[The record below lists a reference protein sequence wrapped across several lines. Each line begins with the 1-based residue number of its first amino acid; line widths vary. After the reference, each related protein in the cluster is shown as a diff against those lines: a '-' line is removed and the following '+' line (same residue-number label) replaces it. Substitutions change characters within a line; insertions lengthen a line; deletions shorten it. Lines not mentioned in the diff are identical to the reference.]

1 MKKSII
7 IGAAVALLGASL
19 SSCDD
24 FLNDNRYPL
33 SQQVVNSEFWSNSV
47 NVENQINYFYED
59 YLGYGNATGSGNFY
73 FKWTTDDQCGRTT
86 FAQWL
91 NQNVP
96 TASSNWSGP
105 YTEIRRACL
114 VMQGVEGSTLPQK
127 DKDNYTAQARLHRG
141 RQYFELVKR
150 YGDVPLVKEVL
161 DPSMKDELYMGRTP
175 RNEVIDF
182 AVADIEYATK
192 NIAAQNGKTVFS
204 KDMAQAVLCEVCL
217 YEASY
222 ARYHQKNEA
231 RAKEYYQ
238 KAVAAGEAIAAKY
251 PICDDYTSLY
261 KSFRAEGGGYKGLTT
276 NNEVIFMKAYE
287 PDVLMHSTVDYSS
300 ASDGIAGL
308 TRDAFDA
315 FLLRDGNLGTS
326 STDAGVPVTVTDE
339 DGTVRITNVDIQA
352 LLDVRD
358 KRLEMTTYPMLVF
371 QGYTWAGPNTAPMY
385 SMSGYGVSKYDNWT
399 ISNSDATTANKQY
412 TCSPLFWGARI
423 YLDILEAKAELGNLT
438 DADLTKYM
446 APLWK
451 RGDIDLSKCTVAH
464 LSSLNDPANDRGV
477 SSLVWEIRRC
487 RRCELMMDDDIRY
500 WDLVRWHM
508 LDKLDTKKYPTI
520 IQGANVS
527 MVTENKPECIG
538 DYLDCSY
545 GQTRE
550 FNDRQYLFPIPSDQ
564 IGLNTKLTQNPGWN

>member
-33 SQQVVNSEFWSNSV
+33 SSQVVNSEFWSNSV

-59 YLGYGNATGSGNFY
+59 FLGYGNGTGYGNFY

-91 NQNVP
+91 NQSVP
-96 TASSNWSGP
+96 TSSSNWSGP

-114 VMQGVEGSTLPQK
+114 MMQGVESSTLPEASK
-127 DKDNYTAQARLHRG
+127 TNYIALGRLHRG
-141 RQYFELVKR
+141 RQYFTLVKR

-161 DPSMKDELYMGRTP
+161 DPSMRDELYMGRTN
-175 RNEVIDF
+175 RNEVMDF
-182 AVADIEYATK
+182 AVADLEFAAK
-192 NIAAQNGKTVFS
+192 NITAQSGKTVFS

-238 KAVAAGEAIAAKY
+238 KAVTAGEAIAAKY

-261 KSFRAEGGGYKGLTT
+261 KSFNGAGGGYNGLSA
-276 NNEVIFMKAYE
+276 NSEVIFMKPYAE
-287 PDVLMHSTVDYSS
+287 SVLMHSTMDYSC

-308 TRDAFDA
+308 TRDAFDS
-315 FLLRDGNLGTS
+315 FLLRDGNLGTT
-326 STDAGVPVTVTDE
+326 STDKGVITE
-339 DGTVRITNVDIQA
+339 DGKNVDIQA

-358 KRLEMTTYPMLVF
+358 KRLEMTTYPMLIF
-371 QGYTWAGPNTAPMY
+371 QGWTWAGPNTAAMY

-399 ISNSDATTANKQY
+399 IPNSDATTANKQF
-412 TCSPLFWGARI
+412 TCSPLFWGARL
-423 YLDILEAKAELGNLT
+423 YLNILEAKAELGSLT
-438 DADLTKYM
+438 NDDLTKYM

-451 RGDIDLSKCTVAH
+451 RGEIDVTKCTVEH
-464 LSSLNDPANDRGV
+464 LSSLNDPANDRDV
-477 SSLVWEIRRC
+477 SSLIWEIRRC

-508 LDKLDTKKYPTI
+508 LDKLDTTKYPSI

-527 MVTENKPECIG
+527 MVTENLPETKG

-545 GQTRE
+545 GQSRVWNE
-550 FNDRQYLFPIPSDQ
+550 CQYLFPIPSDQ
-564 IGLNTKLTQNPGWN
+564 LGLNPKLTQNPGWK